1 MEHLST
7 NKGKQL
13 SDIEEKSRNTVLF
26 ASTVCVIDW
35 SATTP
40 LFLFHCTRSASVG
53 FPESTTALYS
63 PEDPRNERAA
73 PIDGPR
79 RERDRPLH
87 EDPPRFG
94 VGRNENEAKCSG
106 GQATERARPSGWG
119 KSKPR
124 VLEGASV
131 LLERGRERTKERE
144 REERE
149 GDGMEIQP
157 RGGKRL
163 KIGGKKEKKKGKK
176 ERKEK
181 KRRNRDKRTKSMHTR
196 GEGKV
201 SGRDGEGEG
210 GGGRERGGHNRA
222 DRVIIRDEKHLTSAP
237 GW

>member
-1 MEHLST
+1 M
-7 NKGKQL
+7 
-13 SDIEEKSRNTVLF
+13 LF

-131 LLERGRERTKERE
+131 LLERGRERAKERE
-144 REERE
+144 RENSGRARGRWDGDPASRRKALKDRGKER
-149 GDGMEIQP
+149 
-157 RGGKRL
+157 K
-163 KIGGKKEKKKGKK
+163 KKKEKKK
-176 ERKEK
+176 EK
-181 KRRNRDKRTKSMHTR
+181 KKNEGTGIR
-196 GEGKV
+196 GQ
-201 SGRDGEGEG
+201 RACI
-210 GGGRERGGHNRA
+210 RGGKGR
-222 DRVIIRDEKHLTSAP
+222 
-237 GW
+237 

>member
-1 MEHLST
+1 MTHQSITTGQSLLRPIPTEEFLLRNFSFSPLPFPIIVEHLST

-94 VGRNENEAKCSG
+94 VGRNENETKCSG

-144 REERE
+144 RESRQSERE
-149 GDGMEIQP
+149 MGWRSSLE
-157 RGGKRL
+157 
-163 KIGGKKEKKKGKK
+163 E
-176 ERKEK
+176 E
-181 KRRNRDKRTKSMHTR
+181 
-196 GEGKV
+196 
-201 SGRDGEGEG
+201 
-210 GGGRERGGHNRA
+210 
-222 DRVIIRDEKHLTSAP
+222 SA
-237 GW
+237 